1 MMNKETIQQIWNS
14 LYHTGKGEFEYRLIP
29 NQEFHYLNL
38 GLNSNGERCLI
49 LDLDKLDFDQKHI
62 EKENISLK
70 YFKTENCLCII
81 LNNSM
86 FYEIFDDLVL
96 SINNKISQSSN
107 LQFAA
112 TTFVKHF
119 NKWSAFFE
127 KKYSK
132 RMSETSI
139 LGLFGE
145 LKFLEALMSSEDTS
159 IDELLMGWRGPYD
172 EAHDFVYDLFDYEIK
187 TIKKDSGFVKI
198 SSEFQLESTV
208 GKELSLV
215 IQFTEDN
222 LQIGQNLSE
231 LYKVIFEMILER
243 SGDLSIFL
251 DALSQKGLN
260 KDELKLYDER
270 KYTILSKSIYH
281 PLMDG
286 FPKLISANL
295 PLGVSNLNYTL
306 NLKTIENFKVN

>member
-112 TTFVKHF
+112 TIFVKHF

-139 LGLFGE
+139 LGLYGE
-145 LKFLEALMSSEDTS
+145 LKFLESLILSEDTS

-187 TIKKDSGFVKI
+187 TIKKDSSFVKI

-231 LYKVIFEMILER
+231 LYEVIFEMILER

-270 KYTILSKSIYH
+270 KYTILTKSVYH

-286 FPKLISANL
+286 FPKLISATL

-306 NLKTIENFKVN
+306 HLKTIENFKVN

>member
-1 MMNKETIQQIWNS
+1 MMNKEIIQQIWNS
-14 LYHTGKGEFEYRLIP
+14 LHHTGKGEFEYRLIP

-70 YFKTENCLCII
+70 YFKTESCLCII

-107 LQFAA
+107 LYFAA

-132 RMSETSI
+132 KMSETAI

-145 LKFLEALMSSEDTS
+145 LKFLEALILSEDIS

-187 TIKKDSGFVKI
+187 TIKKDRGLVKI

-208 GKELSLV
+208 GKELSLI
-215 IQFTEDN
+215 IQFAEDN
-222 LQIGQNLSE
+222 FEIGQNLSE
-231 LYKVIFEMILER
+231 LYEVIFEMVLER

-260 KDELKLYDER
+260 KDELKLYNER
-270 KYTILSKSIYH
+270 KYIILCKSIYN
-281 PLMDG
+281 PLIDD
-286 FPKLISANL
+286 FPKLISATL
-295 PLGVSNLNYTL
+295 PQGVSNLNYTL
-306 NLKTIENFKVN
+306 NIKTIENFKVN